1 MATATIG
8 AVKRPPQ
15 EILDD
20 AEAMVEG
27 ACVGRQSICVRAEIR
42 CQGLHLSAVQ
52 CLPGDQKIVQIK
64 SGSPL
69 CPGIKS
75 AKGSE
80 ITYEGGRLD
89 SVTPVPDRPAS
100 GHSNR
105 QPSCRFYQA
114 RQALTAI
121 ENYPEYGERSLYL

>member
-8 AVKRPPQ
+8 VIKRPPQ

-52 CLPGDQKIVQIK
+52 SFPGGQKIVQIK
-64 SGSPL
+64 SSSL
-69 CPGIKS
+69 SCPAIES
-75 AKGSE
+75 AKDSE
-80 ITYEGGRLD
+80 ITYE
-89 SVTPVPDRPAS
+89 S
-100 GHSNR
+100 G
-105 QPSCRFYQA
+105 
-114 RQALTAI
+114 
-121 ENYPEYGERSLYL
+121 